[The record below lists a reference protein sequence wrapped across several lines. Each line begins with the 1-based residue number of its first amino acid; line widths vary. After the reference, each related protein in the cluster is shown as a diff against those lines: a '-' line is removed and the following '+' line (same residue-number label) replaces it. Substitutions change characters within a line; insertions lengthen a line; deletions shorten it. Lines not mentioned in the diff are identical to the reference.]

1 MKKLFVLFLMIT
13 SLLMITSCKPK
24 EYTITLKFEDG
35 TVFET
40 LVVEKETSVNL
51 NTPTKDGYT
60 FKGWYEGDI
69 LVDGKNGFDKDT
81 TLICKFNINSY
92 TYKFIVDGVI
102 IKEETAVYNSNIVYP
117 ENPVKESTQQY
128 SYLFKEWDNTAIV
141 LLKDEVFNAVFE
153 STTNQYTYKFV
164 DTDGT
169 VLKETT
175 ADYGTEIVA
184 PNDPLKEGNAEFSY
198 TFAGWDKDVT
208 ILTEDVTFTATYTET
223 KNKYTY
229 KFVDENGTVLKEET
243 ADYGT
248 EIVAPSDPV
257 KEGNAEFSYAFAGWD
272 KDVTILTEDVT
283 FTATYTETKNKYTYK
298 FVDVDGTVLKEETC
312 DYGTKIVAP
321 SDPTKVGNA
330 EFSYTFAGW
339 DKDATI
345 LIEDVTFTATYTE
358 TINQYTY
365 KFVDDNGKVL
375 KQEKVDYGTEIIAPT
390 NPEKAPTA
398 EYTYTFT
405 GWDKEFTI
413 VTGNITITA
422 VYSKVKNQYT
432 YKFVDED
439 GTILK
444 EETVDYGT
452 MPIAPEN
459 PKKEATDEYEYK
471 FVGWDKN
478 ISKVIA
484 DVVYTAVYEEKEI
497 KGEITSL
504 EGLKISF
511 LGDSISTFYAEG
523 SEMNSY
529 YGGENEFFYPRY
541 SHSIKTVD
549 LTWWCKLIKNNNMV
563 LGVNNSWS
571 GSQACGSGNSA
582 GQSDYRINTINENG
596 NPDIVIVYLGTNDLG
611 SSRTISDLESAIT
624 NIINKIN
631 AKCDTQI
638 FLTTLGYSAYSGGSY
653 TDANRVLYNAK
664 LRELAAK
671 FECGIVP
678 LDEYVV
684 DDNYMIY
691 LEDSLHY
698 NAKGANLLS
707 LIAEKALKDYYNISF
722 DKEIVVEHQEPL
734 PEGAVGVITATSN
747 SNFWGTYATD
757 VFLGDSSFTNAP
769 YSHRIEITKNTENGK
784 YYVSKITKSGES
796 TTFNCDFVLVI
807 SEANEE
813 YRALLAQ
820 ISNVQVGNIVEFD
833 ESLNFPIEIIFKEGD
848 GNTPSTPVVPEPDP
862 EVNPPVEGQLHI
874 AAYNTGV
881 WTDYDKTAILY
892 TNDAIDK
899 ASTYINFYII
909 KLTYDETKDKYQIT
923 GLKTIDIACTFD
935 DCDLYVLIYRDFADK
950 TYFETAQEGNYVV
963 INGDM
968 TTGSC
973 NILFE

>member
-1 MKKLFVLFLMIT
+1 MKRLIVLFLMIA
-13 SLLMITSCKPK
+13 SLLIVTSCKPK
-24 EYTITLKFEDG
+24 EYTVTLMYEDG
-35 TVFET
+35 TVYET
-40 LVVEKETSVNL
+40 LIVEEGVSVEL
-51 NTPTKDGYT
+51 NSPTKDGYT
-60 FKGWYEGDI
+60 FKGWYQDEV
-69 LVDGKNGFDKDT
+69 LVDGKSGFNEDT
-81 TLICKFNINSY
+81 TLTGKFDINSY
-92 TYKFIVDGVI
+92 TYKFIVDGII
-102 IKEETAVYNSNIVYP
+102 IKEETANYNSLIVYP
-117 ENPVKESTQQY
+117 ENPIKDSTQET
-128 SYLFKEWDNTAIV
+128 SYIFKEWDNETTV

-153 STTNQYTYKFV
+153 SSTNEYTYKFV
-164 DTDGT
+164 DEDGT
-169 VLKETT
+169 VLKEETLE
-175 ADYGTEIVA
+175 YGATIVY
-184 PNDPLKEGNAEFSY
+184 PSNPEKQSTKEYTY
-198 TFAGWDKDVT
+198 TFTGWDKDETV
-208 ILTEDVTFTATYTET
+208 LTDNITFTATYSET

-229 KFVDENGTVLKEET
+229 KFVDSDGTVLKEEKV
-243 ADYGT
+243 DYGT
-248 EIVAPSDPV
+248 MPVAPSDPV
-257 KEGNAEFSYAFAGWD
+257 KESTNEFEYIFIGWD
-272 KDVTILTEDVT
+272 KKL
-283 FTATYTETKNKYTYK
+283 
-298 FVDVDGTVLKEETC
+298 
-312 DYGTKIVAP
+312 
-321 SDPTKVGNA
+321 
-330 EFSYTFAGW
+330 
-339 DKDATI
+339 
-345 LIEDVTFTATYTE
+345 
-358 TINQYTY
+358 
-365 KFVDDNGKVL
+365 
-375 KQEKVDYGTEIIAPT
+375 
-390 NPEKAPTA
+390 
-398 EYTYTFT
+398 
-405 GWDKEFTI
+405 
-413 VTGNITITA
+413 
-422 VYSKVKNQYT
+422 SKV
-432 YKFVDED
+432 VD
-439 GTILK
+439 
-444 EETVDYGT
+444 
-452 MPIAPEN
+452 
-459 PKKEATDEYEYK
+459 
-471 FVGWDKN
+471 
-478 ISKVIA
+478 

-497 KGEITSL
+497 KVEITSL
-504 EGLKISF
+504 DGLKVSF

-529 YGGENEFFYPRY
+529 YGGENQFFYPRY

-582 GQSDYRINTINENG
+582 GQSDYRLNTINENG
-596 NPDIVIVYLGTNDLG
+596 NPDIFIVYLGTNDLG
-611 SSRTISDLESAIT
+611 SSRTVADLEKAIT
-624 NIINKIN
+624 NIITKVN

-638 FLTTLGYSAYSGGSY
+638 FLTTLGYSAYKGGTY
-653 TDANRVLYNAK
+653 TDENRVLYNAK

-671 FECGIVP
+671 YNCGIVP

-707 LIAEKALKDYYNISF
+707 LIAEKAIKDYYKIPF
-722 DKEIVVEHQEPL
+722 DKEIIVEHQEPL
-734 PEGAVGVITATSN
+734 PEGSVGAITATAN
-747 SNFWGTYATD
+747 SNFWGTYTTE
-757 VFLGDSSFTNAP
+757 VFLGNSSFTNAP

-820 ISNVQVGNIVEFD
+820 VSNVQVGNIVEFD

-848 GNTPSTPVVPEPDP
+848 GNTPSAPVVPEPDP

-899 ASTYINFYII
+899 ASTFINFYVI
-909 KLTYDETKDKYQIT
+909 KLTYDESKEKYQIT

-950 TYFETAQEGNYVV
+950 TYFEAAKEGNYVV

>member
-1 MKKLFVLFLMIT
+1 MKKLFVLFLIIA

-24 EYTITLKFEDG
+24 EYTVTLKFEDG
-35 TVFET
+35 TVFDT
-40 LVVEKETSVNL
+40 LTVEKGSSVILEN
-51 NTPTKDGYT
+51 PTKDGYT
-60 FKGWYEGDI
+60 FNGWYNGEL
-69 LVDGKNGFDKDT
+69 LVDGTNSFNEDT
-81 TLICKFNINSY
+81 TLIGKFDINSY

-102 IKEETAVYNSNIVYP
+102 IKEETANYNSLIEFP
-117 ENPVKESTQQY
+117 ENPVKESTQENTY
-128 SYLFKEWDNTAIV
+128 SFKEWDNEVTV

-153 STTNQYTYKFV
+153 SSTNKYTYKFV
-164 DTDGT
+164 DEDGT
-169 VLKETT
+169 VLKEETVEYGST
-175 ADYGTEIVA
+175 ISYPADPE
-184 PNDPLKEGNAEFSY
+184 KESTKEYTY
-198 TFAGWDKDVT
+198 TFNGWDKDVT
-208 ILTEDVTFTATYTET
+208 ILTEDVTFTATYSET

-229 KFVDENGTVLKEET
+229 KFVDE
-243 ADYGT
+243 
-248 EIVAPSDPV
+248 
-257 KEGNAEFSYAFAGWD
+257 
-272 KDVTILTEDVT
+272 
-283 FTATYTETKNKYTYK
+283 
-298 FVDVDGTVLKEETC
+298 DGTVLKEETLE
-312 DYGTKIVAP
+312 YGSTISYPADPEKESTKEY
-321 SDPTKVGNA
+321 T
-330 EFSYTFAGW
+330 YTFTGW
-339 DKDATI
+339 DKDVTV
-345 LIEDVTFTATYTE
+345 LTEDITFTATYSE
-358 TINQYTY
+358 TKNKYTY

-375 KQEKVDYGTEIIAPT
+375 KEETLEYGSTISYPADPKKEST
-390 NPEKAPTA
+390 K

-405 GWDKEFTI
+405 GWDKDVTVLTEDITFTA
-413 VTGNITITA
+413 T
-422 VYSKVKNQYT
+422 YSKTKNQYT
-432 YKFVDED
+432 YKFVNSD
-439 GTILK
+439 GTVLK

-452 MPIAPEN
+452 MPVAPN
-459 PKKEATDEYEYK
+459 DPVKETTDEFEYK
-471 FVGWDKN
+471 FVGWDKKL
-478 ISKVIA
+478 SKVID
-484 DVVYTAVYEEKEI
+484 DVVYTAVYEEIEI
-497 KGEITSL
+497 KDEITSL

-638 FLTTLGYSAYSGGSY
+638 FLTTLGYTAYSGGSY

-664 LRELAAK
+664 LRELATK

-707 LIAEKALKDYYNISF
+707 LIAEKAIKDYYGITF

-757 VFLGDSSFTNAP
+757 VFLGNSSFTNAP

-820 ISNVQVGNIVEFD
+820 VNKVQVGNIVEFD
-833 ESLNFPIEIIFKEGD
+833 DSLNFPVEIIFKEGD
-848 GNTPSTPVVPEPDP
+848 GNTPSAPVVPEPDP

-899 ASTYINFYII
+899 ASTYINFYVI
-909 KLTYDETKDKYQIT
+909 KLTYDESKEKYQIT

-950 TYFETAQEGNYVV
+950 TYFEVAREGNYVV

-968 TTGSC
+968 TSGSC